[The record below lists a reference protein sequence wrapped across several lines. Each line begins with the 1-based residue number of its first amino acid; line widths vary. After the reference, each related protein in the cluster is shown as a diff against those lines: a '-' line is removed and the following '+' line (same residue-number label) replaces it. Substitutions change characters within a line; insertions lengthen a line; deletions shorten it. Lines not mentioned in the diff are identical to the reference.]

1 MAIFQ
6 VIPDHWKWIPFNLKS
21 ECLLLFS
28 HSVVSDSASPWTA
41 ACQASLSFT
50 VSQSLHKLMST
61 ESVML
66 SNHLILWCPLL
77 FLPSSYASI
86 RVLSNELALCIR
98 RPKYWSFSLSISP
111 SKEYSGLISSGIDG
125 LNLFAVQGTLKSLLQ
140 KSKASIFWHSILWS
154 NSHIHTWLLGKL

>member
-98 RPKYWSFSLSISP
+98 RPKYWSFSFSIHPSHEYSALISFRIYCFDLLQ
-111 SKEYSGLISSGIDG
+111 SKESSPAPQFENINSSALSLQVWIWGI
-125 LNLFAVQGTLKSLLQ
+125 
-140 KSKASIFWHSILWS
+140 
-154 NSHIHTWLLGKL
+154 